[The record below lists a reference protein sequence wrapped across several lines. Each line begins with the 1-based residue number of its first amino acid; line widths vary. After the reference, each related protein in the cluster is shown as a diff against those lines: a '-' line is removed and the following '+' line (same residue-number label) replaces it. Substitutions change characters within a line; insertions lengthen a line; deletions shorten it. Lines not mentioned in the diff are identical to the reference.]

1 MNYIKQ
7 FRQDNDI
14 KLDEIIKIYDGRGFV
29 STAVFK
35 KTVNNRVSFRVL
47 DLPNGQSGL
56 ILLCLLEG
64 ILHIRR

>member
-1 MNYIKQ
+1 MNYIER
-7 FRQDNDI
+7 FRQDNNI
-14 KLDEIIKIYDGRGFV
+14 KLDEIIGIYNDRGFV

-35 KTVNNRVSFRVL
+35 KTVNNRVSFRTL